1 MIKPNNAKNTTQTA
15 VVINIILTLKP
26 KSTNLTEHNNIRT
39 GQGCDEVA
47 GFEGPHEYFEG
58 VEGAAAHHLVGA
70 RHAVQLLQRVGRRLR
85 VGRGV
90 HRTERLVPVSIAI
103 KWLVFNGFTCCP
115 FNKQVE
121 HPSN

>member
-90 HRTERLVPVSIAI
+90 HRPESLVPVSITI
-103 KWLVFNGFTCCP
+103 ELSF
-115 FNKQVE
+115 
-121 HPSN
+121 

>member
-1 MIKPNNAKNTTQTA
+1 MQKILTTQTA

-90 HRTERLVPVSIAI
+90 HRPESLVPVSITI
-103 KWLVFNGFTCCP
+103 KRLVFNGFTCCP